1 MTSFRTKTISMLAG
15 MAMLAGTSGALAID
29 ATDPAKILSAMQEYG
44 FAATLEQDSEGDPL
58 ISSRISKT
66 KFRVFFFGC
75 DNNTDCSSIHFRAG
89 YNLDKPISALVV
101 NEWNRQK
108 RFGKAYIDD
117 EGDPFLEMD
126 VNMAFEGL
134 GEENFQDTLDW
145 WRVVVEGFEEFID
158 W

>member
-1 MTSFRTKTISMLAG
+1 MFKSSVRGAVAAVALLA
-15 MAMLAGTSGALAID
+15 ATTNAQAID
-29 ATDPAKILSAMQEYG
+29 ATDATAVLKAMQEFG
-44 FAATLEQDSEGDPL
+44 FAATLETDSQGDPL
-58 ISSRISKT
+58 IVSKISKSQ
-66 KFRVFFFGC
+66 FRVFFFGC
-75 DNNTDCSSIHFRAG
+75 NNNTNCTSIHFRAG
-89 YNLDKPISALVV
+89 YDLEKPISALVV

-126 VNMAFEGL
+126 VNMAFDGL
-134 GEENFQDTLDW
+134 GDENFQDTLDW

>member
-1 MTSFRTKTISMLAG
+1 MTLKTNFTRSLLAGVILLGGTISAK
-15 MAMLAGTSGALAID
+15 AID
-29 ATDPAKILSAMQEYG
+29 ATDPAVLLAAMQDFG
-44 FAATLEQDSEGDPL
+44 FAATLEKDSDGDPL
-58 ISSRISKT
+58 IVSRISKT

-75 DNNTDCSSIHFRAG
+75 NGGENCSSIHFRAG
-89 YNLDKPISALVV
+89 YDLDKPISALVV

-117 EGDPFLEMD
+117 EGDPYLEMD
-126 VNMAFEGL
+126 LNMAFDGV
-134 GEENFQDTLDW
+134 GYENFQDTLDW